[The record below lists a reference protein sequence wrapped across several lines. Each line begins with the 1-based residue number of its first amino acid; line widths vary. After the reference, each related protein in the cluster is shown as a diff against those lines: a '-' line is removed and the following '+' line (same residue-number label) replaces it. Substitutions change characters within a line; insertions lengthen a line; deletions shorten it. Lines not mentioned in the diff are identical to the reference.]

1 MGNVHKI
8 IKVTLGHRACP
19 FVPRELTFVYKCI
32 STFIHRKYVFL
43 LTSYIINRLFS

>member
-19 FVPRELTFVYKCI
+19 FVPLELTFVYKCI
-32 STFIHRKYVFL
+32 STFLSIVNMSFFL
-43 LTSYIINRLFS
+43 HWLYN